1 MDQAVEQ
8 TVVDELLVE
17 SEAEAAQANPATLG
31 TVTLELLRLWTG
43 ARSAALFV
51 WSATEGP
58 RLLLSDKVDQAV
70 LEDVRKLWESPPLQL
85 RVGVPFRGQF
95 LREFLAVPCVTRGE
109 LRALAYLEVSAESV
123 QALPVQQIVALT
135 EIVALTLGDRAH
147 TPLRPRPVVTPP
159 PTSAPAAW
167 VAGPAADGVNLK
179 LLLERHE
186 WNVARV
192 ARLLGVTRMTIYN
205 RMRRQGVTRIKVRKS
220 EWRNRRRAS

>member
-1 MDQAVEQ
+1 MIQPQ
-8 TVVDELLVE
+8 TEPVLEPETV
-17 SEAEAAQANPATLG
+17 SQPSPATLG

-51 WSATEGP
+51 WAADGP
-58 RLLLSDKVDQAV
+58 RLLLSDKVDQGV
-70 LEDVRKLWESPPLQL
+70 LDDVRRLWEAPPLQF

-95 LREFLAVPCVTRGE
+95 QREFLAVPCVSRGE
-109 LRALAYLEVSAESV
+109 LRALAYLEVSAAGV

-135 EIVALTLGDRAH
+135 EIVALTLGERPAAVS
-147 TPLRPRPVVTPP
+147 RPRPVVSLPAN
-159 PTSAPAAW
+159 APAAW
-167 VAGPAADGVNLK
+167 VAGPAADGVNLR

-205 RMRRQGVTRIKVRKS
+205 RMRRQGVARLKVRKS
-220 EWRNRRRAS
+220 EWRRRRQAS